1 MKEYIIKGS
10 LCPNCARKIEEKLN
24 SLNSVRSATI
34 AYADKVISI
43 DSDLS
48 KKEIEKIINSIE
60 PGVELAEVGDKSMAE
75 VEKINFWSF
84 ETLSLVSA
92 IILIISYLIFKSK
105 YLVVCATLIGGAVIY
120 KDAVLVILR
129 GNALD
134 EKVLMMISTLGA
146 LGIGEYVEGA
156 MVIVLYRIGEFL
168 TDIAVDRA
176 MRDVRKTAS
185 TNKIYARLLNRDGT
199 TTVKSAKD
207 INIGSE
213 LIVEPFEMLG
223 LDSRLLS
230 DIAAIDTSSYTG
242 ESEPRY
248 FKKGEIVPAGSIVVQ
263 NSANFETVSD
273 YDNSLL
279 KRMDDLVK
287 EAEQKKSKQEK
298 FITQFAKIYTPVVV
312 GLAVLISIVPW
323 IGGGDLKIALKK
335 SLAFLVTSCPCA
347 VVLGVP
353 LSYAVG
359 IGAMSRRGILFKGS
373 EYIDALNHVNTIG
386 FDKTGTITENKLNL
400 RSVESLSDYSEADL
414 RKLMAIGEKRST
426 HPIATAFYM
435 DISEEAE
442 SLKEIPGLGID
453 FTFGAKDYKIRGG
466 SGSLVINLLEGEN
479 IIGKFYLEESL
490 KDAAFDVVRDL
501 KLLNVKTI
509 LISGDRHDKVKA
521 LSDTLGFD
529 HFESEMSPKDKLDF
543 MLKEKENGHIAFVGD
558 GINDSAVLEASNVG
572 ISMGKMGSDAAINSS
587 DIVIVDD
594 DIKKVPLAVKGARKI
609 VKNAKIILG
618 FSLLVKVG
626 ILIAIYLGVPGGMY
640 LAVLGDVGVSIIC
653 VLIALLNNRI

>member
-1 MKEYIIKGS
+1 MKEYIIKGN
-10 LCPNCARKIEEKLN
+10 LCPNCARKIEDKLN
-24 SLNSVRSATI
+24 KNKSVKSAKI
-34 AYADKVISI
+34 LFVDRKILI
-43 DSDLS
+43 DSVLT
-48 KKEIEKIINSIE
+48 KKEIEKIFNLIE
-60 PGVELAEVGDKSMAE
+60 PGIELEEIGTALKEDE
-75 VEKINFWSF
+75 IFNFCNF
-84 ETLSLVSA
+84 EFLSLFISV
-92 IILIISYLIFKSK
+92 ILIILSLIFKNK
-105 YLVVCATLIGGAVIY
+105 YLSIFATLIGGAVIY
-120 KDAVLVILR
+120 KNAFSVILG

-134 EKVLMMISTLGA
+134 EKVLIMISTLGA
-146 LGIGEYVEGA
+146 LFIGEYTEGA
-156 MVIVLYRIGEFL
+156 MVIVLYRIGELL
-168 TDIAVDRA
+168 TDLAVDRA
-176 MRDVRKTAS
+176 MKDVRKTAS
-185 TNKIYARLLNRDGT
+185 SNDIYIRVLNNDGSTSKILAQN
-199 TTVKSAKD
+199 V
-207 INIGSE
+207 NIGE
-213 LIVEPFEMLG
+213 NLIVEPFEMLG
-223 LDSRLLS
+223 LDSTLQS
-230 DIAAIDTSSYTG
+230 EIAAIDTSSYTG

-248 FKKGEIVPAGSIVVQ
+248 FKKGDIVPGGSIVLQ
-263 NSANFETVSD
+263 NRAIFEVVRD
-273 YDNSLL
+273 YNNSLI

-287 EAEQKKSKQEK
+287 EAEQKKSKEEK
-298 FITQFAKIYTPVVV
+298 FITKFAKVYTPTVV
-312 GLAVLISIVPW
+312 GLAILISIVPW
-323 IGGGDLKIALKK
+323 IGGGDLKTALNK
-335 SLAFLVTSCPCA
+335 SLAFLITSCPCA

-359 IGAMSRRGILFKGS
+359 IGALSRKGILFKGS
-373 EYIDALNHVNTIG
+373 EYIDALNHVKTIG
-386 FDKTGTITENKLNL
+386 FDKTGTITENKLYL
-400 RSVESLSDYSEADL
+400 KSVESLGEYSEADL

-442 SLKEIPGLGID
+442 SLKEFPGLGID

-466 SGSLVINLLEGEN
+466 SGSLVINLFEDEN

-501 KLLNVKTI
+501 KILNVKTI
-509 LISGDRHDKVKA
+509 LISGDRHDKVKV

-529 HFESEMSPKDKLDF
+529 HYESEMSPKDKLDF
-543 MLKEKENGHIAFVGD
+543 MLKQKECGNIAFVGD

-594 DIKKVPLAVKGARKI
+594 DIRKVPFAVRGARKI

-626 ILIAIYLGVPGGMY
+626 ILIAIYLGVQGGMY